1 MAQNVNEVLQALKD
15 CDGFVA
21 AAIGH
26 AESGMAMG
34 TLGGG
39 SDFNPEVAVA
49 ANSDVIK
56 AKIRAMNALKL
67 KGGIDDILITLDTQY
82 HLIRPMKANP
92 VVFIYLALDRKS
104 ANLAM
109 ARFQL
114 EQAENKLEL

>member
-1 MAQNVNEVLQALKD
+1 MAQNVNEVLQDLKD
-15 CDGFVA
+15 NDGFVA

-39 SDFNPEVAVA
+39 TDFNPEVAIA

-56 AKIRAMNALKL
+56 AKLRAMNALKL
-67 KGGIDDILITLDTQY
+67 KGGIEDVLITLDTQY
-82 HLIRPMKANP
+82 HLIRPLKANP
-92 VVFIYLALDRKS
+92 VVFIYLALERKN

-109 ARFQL
+109 ARFKLQ
-114 EQAENKLEL
+114 QAEDKLEL

>member
-34 TLGGG
+34 TLGWG

-82 HLIRPMKANP
+82 HLIRPMKSNP

-114 EQAENKLEL
+114 EQAEDKLEL

>member
-1 MAQNVNEVLQALKD
+1 MAQNVNEVLQDLKD
-15 CDGFVA
+15 NDGFVA

-39 SDFNPEVAVA
+39 TDFNPEVAIA

-56 AKIRAMNALKL
+56 AKLRAMNALKL
-67 KGGIDDILITLDTQY
+67 KGGIEDVLITLDTQY
-82 HLIRPMKANP
+82 HLIRPLKANP
-92 VVFIYLALDRKS
+92 VVFIYLALERKS

-109 ARFQL
+109 ARFKLQ
-114 EQAENKLEL
+114 QAEDKLEL